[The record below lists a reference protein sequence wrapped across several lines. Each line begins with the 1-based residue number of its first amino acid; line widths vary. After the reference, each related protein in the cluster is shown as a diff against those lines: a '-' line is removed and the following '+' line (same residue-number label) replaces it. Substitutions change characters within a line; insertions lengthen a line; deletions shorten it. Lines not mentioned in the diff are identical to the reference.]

1 MEISRAVTYALILST
16 MPSKVSPPTSLPNTV
31 DYLTYLSLLS
41 RQKQVNLGRSLLSA
55 NSTDLLLAMDLALK
69 KALRRRKGEN
79 SSSNGEEDFSD
90 EDEEDE
96 EEEEGDSDTTS
107 SNNDEEY
114 VNVRRTD
121 LD

>member
-1 MEISRAVTYALILST
+1 MEISRAVTYALILSS

-90 EDEEDE
+90 EEE